1 MVTMNIWGVNAQEH
15 WRRHRPTSYAAIEDP
30 DQFFERLGE
39 EAAAR
44 YLVIRDGLLEGL
56 SPNDGS
62 IGWVEYQERVAQ
74 ADRTAQEIVDR
85 EMIYLPPSE
94 ADQTDE

>member
-1 MVTMNIWGVNAQEH
+1 MNIWGTTAREH
-15 WRRHRPTSYAAIEDP
+15 WLRHRPASYAALQDP

-44 YLVIRDGLLEGL
+44 YLVIRDGLLEGVN
-56 SPNDGS
+56 PNDGT
-62 IGWVEYQERVAQ
+62 IGWAEYQDRVAK
-74 ADRTAQEIVDR
+74 ADQTAQEIVDR

-94 ADQTDE
+94 ADETDQ